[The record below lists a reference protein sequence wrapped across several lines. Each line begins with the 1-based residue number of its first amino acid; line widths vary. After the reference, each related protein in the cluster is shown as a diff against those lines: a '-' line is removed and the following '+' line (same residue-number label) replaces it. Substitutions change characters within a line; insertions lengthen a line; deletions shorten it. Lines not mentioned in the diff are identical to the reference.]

1 MLSVYKLEI
10 FSVVVVEGSF
20 SGAAERLYMTQ
31 SAISQHIQDLESQ
44 LGTKLFKRGRRGVT
58 MTSAGETLHDYT
70 RSILRLVAEAESAV
84 TTVENLESGQ
94 VNIGTTPGISLYLLA
109 GWFQTF
115 QQRFPKLRISMKTD
129 ITSHIIDAVLDH
141 RLDVGFVEGEIN
153 RVSNPRLGQIP
164 LKEIEQFVI
173 IGQGHP
179 FWHDPS
185 VSIQDLN
192 EQTFITRQPNSDTRI
207 WLDGI
212 FEDAQIMPHYVAELD
227 NPESIKRAVMSGMG
241 ITVLP
246 EYAITQEEENG
257 QVRALPVRDN
267 PLRRSLKVVWD
278 QDIACSAI
286 TKAFLTHLSDR
297 YPRLVEVITAHSV
310 GESDA
315 D

>member
-10 FSVVVVEGSF
+10 FSVVVSEGSF
-20 SGAAERLYMTQ
+20 SAAAERLYMTQ

-58 MTSAGETLHDYT
+58 MTSAGETLYDYT
-70 RSILRLVAEAESAV
+70 RSILRLVTEAESAV
-84 TTVENLESGQ
+84 TTVENLTSGQ
-94 VNIGTTPGISLYLLA
+94 VSIGTTPGISLYLLA
-109 GWFQTF
+109 DWFQTF
-115 QQRFPKLRISMKTD
+115 QQRFPALKISMKTD
-129 ITSHIIDAVLDH
+129 ITSRIIDEVLEH

-173 IGQGHP
+173 VGQGHP
-179 FWHDPS
+179 LWHDPS
-185 VSIQDLN
+185 VSIQDLH
-192 EQTFITRQPNSDTRI
+192 EQAFITRQPNSDTRI

-212 FEDAQIMPHYVAELD
+212 FNDAGISPHYVAELD

-246 EYAITQEEENG
+246 EYAITSEEEDG
-257 QVRALPVRDN
+257 RVRALPVRDH

-297 YPRLVEVITAHSV
+297 YPRLVEVITAHAM
-310 GESDA
+310 GELDA